1 MMVER
6 RGIEPR
12 ELGVNPKTTT
22 HHAPHLK
29 PLECRL
35 RGFPLSGTPILPHHQ
50 RPVKL
55 GAICFFALYRPPNS

>member
-1 MMVER
+1 MAVER

-29 PLECRL
+29 PLKSPL
-35 RGFPLSGTPILPHHQ
+35 QGFPLFSDSILPHLL
-50 RPVKL
+50 PSVKIV
-55 GAICFFALYRPPNS
+55 GDKNIP

>member
-35 RGFPLSGTPILPHHQ
+35 RGFPLSCGFIVPRQLPL
-50 RPVKL
+50 VKIS
-55 GAICFFALYRPPNS
+55 GDK